1 MQQVFDLL
9 IYGLTTS
16 SVTWI
21 SLIFVF
27 GLIIGSF
34 LNVVIH
40 RVPIMLDREWR
51 AQAEEVLRSD
61 GAAQAETELPKSS
74 AAPAAAYNLFVPRS
88 ACIKCGAMITAAQ
101 NIPVISYLLLKGKC
115 AKCGVRISPRYPV
128 VELTTAILSALVAW
142 KFGFTWYTG
151 AALLLTWSLVAL
163 SGIDIDH
170 QLLPDNIT
178 LPLLWIGILLS
189 LAGTVPA
196 IGLPVDP
203 RSSIIGAVAG
213 YLSLWSIYHLFK
225 LLTGKQGMG
234 YGDFKLLAALGAWLG
249 WQMLLMIV
257 LLSAF
262 TGAVVGIAMIVVRG
276 RDRNIPIPF
285 GPYLAGGGWIALMW
299 GQELVGSY
307 LRVSGLAVN

>member
-1 MQQVFDLL
+1 MQYTIDLL

-27 GLIIGSF
+27 GLLIGSF

-51 AQAEEVLRSD
+51 AQASEILS
-61 GAAQAETELPKSS
+61 GAASQKESEPGTRSS
-74 AAPAAAYNLFVPRS
+74 QPATSSTYNLFVPRS
-88 ACIKCGAMITAAQ
+88 ACIKCGTMITASQ

-142 KFGFTWYTG
+142 KFGFVWYTG

-189 LAGTVPA
+189 LAGTVPG

-203 RSSIIGAVAG
+203 RSSIIGAAAG
-213 YLSLWSIYHLFK
+213 YLSL
-225 LLTGKQGMG
+225 
-234 YGDFKLLAALGAWLG
+234 
-249 WQMLLMIV
+249 
-257 LLSAF
+257 
-262 TGAVVGIAMIVVRG
+262 
-276 RDRNIPIPF
+276 
-285 GPYLAGGGWIALMW
+285 
-299 GQELVGSY
+299 
-307 LRVSGLAVN
+307 

>member
-1 MQQVFDLL
+1 M
-9 IYGLTTS
+9 YGLMTS
-16 SVTWI
+16 SITWI
-21 SLIFVF
+21 SLIFVL
-27 GLIIGSF
+27 GLLIGSF

-40 RVPIMLDREWR
+40 RVPIMLEREWR
-51 AQAEEVLRSD
+51 TQASEILATGEEGRATGPL
-61 GAAQAETELPKSS
+61 GAEAATPATTS
-74 AAPAAAYNLFVPRS
+74 APYNLFVPRS
-88 ACIKCGAMITAAQ
+88 ACVKCGTMITASQ
-101 NIPVISYLLLKGKC
+101 NIPILSYLLLKGRC

-151 AALLLTWSLVAL
+151 AALLLTWSLIAL

-178 LPLLWIGILLS
+178 LPLLWIGLLLS
-189 LAGTVPA
+189 LMGTVTG

-213 YLSLWSIYHLFK
+213 YLSLWSVYHLFR
-225 LLTGKQGMG
+225 LVTGKEGMG

-249 WQMLLMIV
+249 WQMLLPII

-262 TGAVVGIAMIVVRG
+262 TGAVVGIALIVTRG

-307 LRVSGLAVN
+307 LRISGLSTHP